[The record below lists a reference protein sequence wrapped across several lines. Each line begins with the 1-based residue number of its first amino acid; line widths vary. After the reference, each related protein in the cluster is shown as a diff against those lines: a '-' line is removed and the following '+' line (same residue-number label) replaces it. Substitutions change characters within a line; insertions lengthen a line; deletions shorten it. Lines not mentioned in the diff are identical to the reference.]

1 MGLQAERDALALK
14 SSAVMVVDQQTG
26 EVLLEKNSHAVLPIA
41 SLTKLMTALVV
52 QQAQLPMDEVLE
64 ITPADSAYEKR
75 SFSRLRNG
83 TRLPRRELMLLA
95 LMSSENRAASA
106 LGRNYPEGLKAFV
119 GAMNRKAQELG
130 MADTHYEDPTGLSH
144 MNTSSAADLVRLVKA
159 AYEDPLI
166 REFSTRSEYAVK
178 VGRRQLRFHSSNR
191 LVRYSDDW
199 EIGLQK
205 TGFTNEAGRCLV
217 MQAAVHGRP
226 VVMVFLDSMGK
237 LTRFADANRVRHW
250 LEKAPATETTVSR
263 KVIATPTV
271 DSHM

>member
-1 MGLQAERDALALK
+1 MGLQAAADELKLK
-14 SSAVMVVDQQTG
+14 SSAVMVVDQTTG

-52 QQAQLPMDEVLE
+52 RETQQPMDDVLE
-64 ITPADSAYEKR
+64 ITAADSAYEKQTR
-75 SFSRLRNG
+75 SRLRNG
-83 TRLPRRELMLLA
+83 TRLSRRDMMSLA

-106 LGRNYPEGLKAFV
+106 LGRAYPGGLKAFI
-119 GAMNRKAQELG
+119 GAMNQKAVELG
-130 MADTHYEDPTGLSH
+130 MNDTHYEDPTGLSH

-159 AYEDPLI
+159 AYDDPVI
-166 REFSTRSEYAVK
+166 REFSTEQEYAVK
-178 VGRRQLRFHSSNR
+178 VGRRQMRFHSSNR

-199 EIGLQK
+199 QIGLQK

-226 VVMVFLDSMGK
+226 VVMVFLDSFGK

-250 LEKAPATETTVSR
+250 LETTPVAQTSVAR
-263 KVIATPTV
+263 KVIAPV
-271 DSHM
+271 ADRPM